1 MSGDKKMERSLQDQL
16 DALASQMKIGA
27 EELIR
32 ESSENIEVYDRL
44 RWHMAAE
51 CSHAVAIM
59 RVIDH
64 REQVM
69 AALVE
74 RLAPPQIAP
83 PPQYQ
88 QVPPAP
94 PQAEVSNGLRDIIQ
108 RMREAEARGEPM
120 DKRRAPPPP
129 PTQTHPSDPYQDWGH
144 EDAYVRAYRQGGG
157 Q

>member
-1 MSGDKKMERSLQDQL
+1 MERNFQDQL
-16 DALASQMKIGA
+16 DALASQMKTGA
-27 EELIR
+27 EELIK

-59 RVIDH
+59 RVIEH

-74 RLAPPQIAP
+74 RLAPPQLAP

-88 QVPPAP
+88 QVPSAP
-94 PQAEVSNGLRDIIQ
+94 SPQTEVGNGLRDII
-108 RMREAEARGEPM
+108 RHMREAEARGEPI

-129 PTQTHPSDPYQDWGH
+129 PSRPHPADPYQDWGH
-144 EDAYVRAYRQGGG
+144 EEAYDRPYRQGGG